1 VPLFIKQDE
10 IILVDTRD
18 GSYQGRAN

>member
-10 IILVDTRD
+10 IVLVDTRD